1 MTVSACLAVACTRS
15 VNKAPAFF
23 KELRE
28 VERHIKSA
36 VERIITA
43 PGFFCRDKLFLAVGY
58 AVIIGADCRLKF
70 VQRHISAGEHC
81 DDAVCYIKH
90 SVNIGKTASAAVILI
105 CTVAVAH
112 RRAAF
117 AEPYLFSVVCSKL
130 LDFVICPVAVVTA
143 DYINRIQQF
152 LIFQHYCADEP
163 RAYFVCG
170 YDLNF
175 GIIIRAVCFTFEM

>member
-1 MTVSACLAVACTRS
+1 MTVSACLAISCTRS
-15 VNKAPAFF
+15 VNKAPALF

-28 VERHIKSA
+28 VERHIKSTI
-36 VERIITA
+36 ECIITA
-43 PGFFCRDKLFLAVGY
+43 PRLFCRDKLFLAVGHT
-58 AVIIGADCRLKF
+58 VIICTDYRLKF

-81 DDAVCYIKH
+81 DDAVCYIEH
-90 SVNIGKTASAAVILI
+90 SVNIGKTAFAAVIII

-112 RRAAF
+112 RRAAL
-117 AEPYLFSVVCSKL
+117 AEPYLFSVVCGKL
-130 LDFVICPVAVVTA
+130 LDFVICPVAVVAA

-170 YDLNF
+170 NDLNF
-175 GIIIRAVCFTFEM
+175 GIIIRAVSFTFEM